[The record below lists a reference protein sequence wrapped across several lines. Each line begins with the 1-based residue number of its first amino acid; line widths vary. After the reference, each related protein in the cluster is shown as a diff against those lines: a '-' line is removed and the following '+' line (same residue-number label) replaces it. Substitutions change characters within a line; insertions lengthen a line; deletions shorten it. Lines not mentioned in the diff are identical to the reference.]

1 MPEITRDQL
10 LLLYRKLLIIR
21 RTEEL
26 LVKFYATG
34 KLYGGVHTYIGEE
47 AVASGVCAHL
57 RDDDTVFST
66 HRGHGHALAKG
77 VSPAEL
83 IAEVMGRATGCSGG
97 RGGSMHIFKPE
108 VGFMG
113 SSGIVGPC
121 ITLAAGGAYSAMLLK
136 TDRVSA
142 AFFGD
147 GASNNGSFHEGLNL
161 ATAWKLPAI
170 FVCEN
175 NLYAT
180 EVPIG
185 KATANTN
192 IATRAVAYG
201 LPGIAVDGND
211 VFAVYR
217 AAGEAIARARAG
229 GGPTLI
235 ECRTYRTRAH
245 SEGMRDAGY
254 RTQEEI
260 ASWKER
266 DPLRLFRA
274 KVLADGSL
282 TEAELDALDAEIRA
296 LVEEAGRF
304 AETSPLPDP
313 ATVSEHI
320 YAGSWKLEAGQADVR
335 PPAPR
340 SQPPVPAPRE
350 LTFVDAAR
358 EGLAEEM
365 ARDARIFVVG
375 EGIGPRGGN
384 FNTTVGLYDLYGE
397 ERLRDSPISERGF
410 TNLCTGAAATGTRP
424 IVDFM
429 FIDFLADAFG
439 DMFNQM
445 CKLQWMSSGR
455 LKMPIVVRGC
465 VGAAL
470 SNAAHHSGNY
480 YPFFM
485 HIPGFRVVMPS
496 TPADAKG
503 LLKTAIRSDDPV
515 LFLEHKNLLAL
526 KGPVPDG
533 EYLIPFGQAV
543 VRRAGTDLTIVG
555 IGFTVKQAL
564 DAAEQLAAEG
574 ISAEVI
580 DPRTLA
586 PLDMDTILASVH
598 KTGRLLVVDEDFAPC
613 GVGAEIAAQAMER
626 AFDDLDAPVR
636 RVNGLFAPAPYSPPL
651 YEPMTPTVKS
661 IAAAARELLAE

>member
-1 MPEITRDQL
+1 MLT
-10 LLLYRKLLIIR
+10 IR
-21 RTEEL
+21 RTEEH
-26 LVKFYATG
+26 LVKLYASG

-47 AVASGVCAHL
+47 AVAAGVCAHL
-57 RDDDTVFST
+57 GDDDTVFST

-77 VSPAEL
+77 VSPREL

-97 RGGSMHIFKPE
+97 RGGSMHLFKPE
-108 VGFMG
+108 IGFMG
-113 SSGIVGPC
+113 SSGIVGPS
-121 ITLAAGGAYSAMLLK
+121 ITLAAGGGYSAMLLK
-136 TDRVSA
+136 TDRVSV

-147 GASNNGSFHEGLNL
+147 GAVNNSTFHEGINL
-161 ATAWKLPAI
+161 ATTWKLPAI

-180 EVPIG
+180 EVSINR
-185 KATANTN
+185 ATANTDV
-192 IATRAVAYG
+192 ASRAAAYG

-211 VFAVYR
+211 VLAVYQ
-217 AAGEAIARARAG
+217 AAGEAMARARAG

-245 SEGMRDAGY
+245 AEGMRDAGY

-260 ASWKER
+260 AAWKER
-266 DPLRLFRA
+266 DPIRLFRE
-274 KVLADGSL
+274 KLLADGGV
-282 TEAELDALDAEIRA
+282 TEAGLAAIDAEIKE
-296 LVEEAGRF
+296 LIEEAGNF
-304 AETSPLPDP
+304 AEASPLPDP
-313 ATVSEHI
+313 ATVSDHVCCEVH
-320 YAGSWKLEAGQADVR
+320 
-335 PPAPR
+335 
-340 SQPPVPAPRE
+340 VPATFEVPGATGRE
-350 LTFVDAAR
+350 TTFVEAAR

-365 ARDARIFVVG
+365 ARDDRIFVVG

-384 FNTTVGLYDLYGE
+384 FNTTIGLYELYGE
-397 ERLRDSPISERGF
+397 TRLRDTPICERGF
-410 TNLCTGAAATGTRP
+410 TTLCIGAAASGTRP
-424 IVDFM
+424 LVDFM
-429 FIDFLADAFG
+429 FIDFLTDAFG

-465 VGAAL
+465 VGVAP

-515 LFLEHKNLLAL
+515 LFLEHKNLLTL

-533 EYLIPFGQAV
+533 EYLVPFGQAA
-543 VRRAGTDLTIVG
+543 VRRPGTDLTVVG

-564 DAAEQLAAEG
+564 DAAEQLAGEG

-586 PLDMDTILASVH
+586 PLDFETILASVH

-613 GVGAEIAAQAMER
+613 GVGAEIATQVMER

-636 RVNGLFAPAPYSPPL
+636 RLNGLFAPAPYSPSL
-651 YEPMTPTVKS
+651 YESMVPSVKG
-661 IAAAARELLAE
+661 IVQAVQDLLAE